1 MLTWRF
7 IFDIIYILKKI
18 QWKGLTRVRNKG
30 ELMDLETQWNI
41 IYIVFLLFAVNMT
54 WIIAK
59 RYGISSTIDYL
70 EEKGLLELDK
80 D

>member
-30 ELMDLETQWNI
+30 ELMDLEMQWNI
-41 IYIVFLLFAVNMT
+41 IYILFLLFSVNMT
-54 WIIAK
+54 WILAK
-59 RYGISSTIDYL
+59 RQGISDTLDYL

>member
-7 IFDIIYILKKI
+7 NFDIIYILKKI

-30 ELMDLETQWNI
+30 ELMDLQTQWNI
-41 IYIVFLLFAVNMT
+41 IYIIFFLFTIHMT
-54 WIIAK
+54 WILAK
-59 RYGISSTIDYL
+59 RQGISDTLDYL

>member
-41 IYIVFLLFAVNMT
+41 IYILFLLFAVNMT
-54 WIIAK
+54 WIVAK
-59 RYGISSTIDYL
+59 RQGISDPIDNL
-70 EEKGLLELDK
+70 EEKGMIELDE